1 MWDWGIVAG
10 HLRLGMGTVIG
21 RDEVAFKSCNVDAQ
35 SDVCTIMNHSEPN
48 HAYGPL
54 PVITDLVDYL
64 QYV

>member
-1 MWDWGIVAG
+1 
-10 HLRLGMGTVIG
+10 MGTVIG